1 LLERRDPP
9 IAVDHQISIRLLG
22 SNHDDR
28 RLLTAGRQRRQQ
40 PPLPLRPT
48 HAKVLQ
54 TMLKLVEFQMH
65 DMHPLDS
72 STLHQIRS
80 GIARR
85 HRVVSPDL
93 PWNQYG
99 RASTGIAWSAA
110 VVRP

>member
-54 TMLKLVEFQMH
+54 TMLKLVEFQPH
-65 DMHPLDS
+65 HTHPLDS
-72 STLHQIRS
+72 STLRQI
-80 GIARR
+80 
-85 HRVVSPDL
+85 
-93 PWNQYG
+93 
-99 RASTGIAWSAA
+99 
-110 VVRP
+110 